1 MIKIIIGLICVM
13 IANILLGSSI
23 AKLRNDWNFKKF
35 INGFFKNLFKSLNVN
50 FIDASWFI
58 SDIVNKII
66 WDSCNGTIGII
77 IFIHK

>member
-1 MIKIIIGLICVM
+1 MKTLLFLYKKASQYIGYPYVLP
-13 IANILLGSSI
+13 
-23 AKLRNDWNFKKF
+23 F